1 MLATRTTKP
10 CVSQTDRGEVTERI
24 AHTRWEPCNGQRHD
38 QYQDHLLC
46 ASRGLATELSG
57 DVHRFD
63 TEGLLPYSSEYLLG
77 FSAERY
83 AVGLREGLEASQ
95 KRDRGQPGVSLRA

>member
-1 MLATRTTKP
+1 MCIR
-10 CVSQTDRGEVTERI
+10 DR
-24 AHTRWEPCNGQRHD
+24 
-38 QYQDHLLC
+38 YQDHLLC

-83 AVGLREGLEASQ
+83 AVGLREAWKQAKSEIADSQ
-95 KRDRGQPGVSLRA
+95 VSRLSLIHILRPAHHL